1 MTINKPPES
10 YPLPRF
16 RDIKRYFV
24 IDADIRSLFIGKAFH
39 PMAILSAIDT

>member
-16 RDIKRYFV
+16 RDIELYFV
-24 IDADIRSLFIGKAFH
+24 IYADIRSLFIGKVFH

>member
-16 RDIKRYFV
+16 RNIERYFV
-24 IDADIRSLFIGKAFH
+24 IDADIRSLFIGKAFY
-39 PMAILSAIDT
+39 PMSICGAIDT